1 MPEAPQLPHVTLVL
15 GGARSGKSTYAE
27 KLVDG
32 TLAGGPPRP
41 ALLIATADPADSER
55 HRDAEMA
62 ARIAEH
68 RWRRGPHW
76 LTVEEPVDLP
86 GVLRRH
92 DEGVPILVDCLTLW
106 VSNLLLRDEDVAA
119 AAEALP
125 DVLAD
130 MHVDVTLVANEV
142 GLGIVPDN
150 ALARRFR
157 DEAGRLNMRLA
168 RSAGRVVF
176 MIAGMPLM
184 MKGTAGG

>member
-1 MPEAPQLPHVTLVL
+1 MPEAPALPRVTLVL

-27 KLVDG
+27 RLVDG
-32 TLAGGPPRP
+32 TLTGGPPRP
-41 ALLIATADPADSER
+41 ALLIATADPADSAH

-68 RWRRGPHW
+68 RWRRGAHW
-76 LTVEEPVDLP
+76 LTVEEPVDLA

-106 VSNLLLRDEDVAA
+106 VSNLLLRGENIGA
-119 AAEALP
+119 AAEGLP
-125 DVLAD
+125 DVLAS

-168 RSAGRVVF
+168 QRAGRVVF
-176 MIAGMPLM
+176 MIAGMPLV
-184 MKGTAGG
+184 MKGTPAA